1 MSGPPRVPH
10 EQGETRDVPPRRP
23 VRFGGFW
30 ALGGGAVVIAVALLV
45 LRPVV
50 DQRDC
55 PNYGGSGNA
64 SAFGG
69 DRLDGLFLLL
79 LLGWLT
85 AVLVEQALPVAWR
98 DRRPAEIALRAVAAV
113 LLALTGSCCLA
124 LGLLTVCH

>member
-1 MSGPPRVPH
+1 M
-10 EQGETRDVPPRRP
+10 
-23 VRFGGFW
+23 
-30 ALGGGAVVIAVALLV
+30 ALLV

-64 SAFGG
+64 SAFGD

-79 LLGWLT
+79 LLGWLV

-98 DRRPAEIALRAVAAV
+98 DRRPAEVALRAVAAV
-113 LLALTGSCCLA
+113 LLASTGSCCLA